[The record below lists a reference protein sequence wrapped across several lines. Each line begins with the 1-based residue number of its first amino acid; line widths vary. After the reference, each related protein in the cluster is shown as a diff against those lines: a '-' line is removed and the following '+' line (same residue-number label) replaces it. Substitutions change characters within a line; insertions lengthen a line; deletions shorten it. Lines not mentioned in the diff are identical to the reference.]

1 VAGAPSAGV
10 EVGRKAGVVVSVSD
24 AFFAIA
30 DFFMPDF
37 FMPDFFMAAFFA
49 VFFIAFFDFDAVA
62 TERFFAAPRF
72 AALFLAAVARTE
84 AAFLA
89 TAIRFAAIVFV
100 RVVRTVAAF
109 FASAERL
116 VVASFALAGL
126 TAAFAVVRVGSAEA
140 LLILNTTVG
149 SASAPISEAAII
161 PRRMRVRLIF

>member
-37 FMPDFFMAAFFA
+37 FMPDFFMADFFA
-49 VFFIAFFDFDAVA
+49 TDVVAADFFLAAL
-62 TERFFAAPRF
+62 FFAA
-72 AALFLAAVARTE
+72 LARIEV
-84 AAFLA
+84 
-89 TAIRFAAIVFV
+89 
-100 RVVRTVAAF
+100 AF
-109 FASAERL
+109 FASAARLVLTDAARL

-126 TAAFAVVRVGSAEA
+126 TVALFALAAVLVGSAEA

-149 SASAPISEAAII
+149 SASAPISEAATT
-161 PRRMRVRLIF
+161 PRRMRV

>member
-10 EVGRKAGVVVSVSD
+10 EVERKAGVVVSVSD

-30 DFFMPDF
+30 DFFM
-37 FMPDFFMAAFFA
+37 AAFFA
-49 VFFIAFFDFDAVA
+49 VFFIAFFDLDAVA

-89 TAIRFAAIVFV
+89 TAIRFAAMVFV
-100 RVVRTVAAF
+100 RVARTVAAF
-109 FASAERL
+109 FASAERLALTDAARL

-126 TAAFAVVRVGSAEA
+126 TAAFSVVRVGSAEA